1 MHQKKYD
8 SMRCIHNNQTISKQ
22 YMCDNVCKLSVD
34 TLLIIYI
41 PLIILSFFAIMFKI
55 FEKKHFSK
63 RKKHNIDKKIQCE
76 FVTPHHLVIEPDNSL
91 SIIINS

>member
-8 SMRCIHNNQTISKQ
+8 SMRCIYNNETISKQ
-22 YMCDNVCKLSVD
+22 YMCDNVCKLNVD

-41 PLIILSFFAIMFKI
+41 PLIVLSFFAIMFKI
-55 FEKKHFSK
+55 IENQHISNK
-63 RKKHNIDKKIQCE
+63 KKHNIDKKIQCDL
-76 FVTPHHLVIEPDNSL
+76 VIPHHLVIEPDNSL